1 MIQAQFLN
9 KILDTKDKT
18 LITLNNLTDE
28 FFSDYK
34 DEFNYIKNHLQKY
47 GNIPDKE
54 TFLSVFPDFELLGV
68 EESDKYLLDA
78 LYEDRNT
85 RLLASTFNRIR
96 EYLSIGKTDEAMRVY
111 NESSNMLMQ
120 AKHLEAFDLYGDVS
134 RYKDYIDR
142 SNDFSKYYVK
152 TGFDELDKVIGGW
165 DRREE
170 LATIVARTNTGKT
183 WALLKVIAAAAE
195 QGLVV
200 GLYSGEM
207 SENKVGYRM
216 DSLFSHISNTKI
228 IHGNESIQLEYRKFL
243 ESAQIKFK
251 GRIFVLTP
259 SMIAGVAGVGA
270 LRSFIE
276 KYKLDMLCIDQHSL
290 LDDDRGAR
298 NPIERAANIS
308 KDLKTLQVMTKIPII
323 SVSQQNR
330 ESTEENGVGT
340 KNIAQSDRIGQ
351 DSTVVVFLERN
362 DDIMTLIIGKSRDS
376 VVGDRLNYRVN
387 LDTGTFMFVPDEE
400 DATHGD
406 TCDEM
411 RDEYEYSSQSMT
423 KGYEDDAPF

>member
-1 MIQAQFLN
+1 MIQSQFLN

-34 DEFNYIKNHLQKY
+34 DEFNYIKNHLQRY

-54 TFLSVFPDFELLGV
+54 TFLSIFPDFELLKV

-85 RLLASTFNRIR
+85 RLLASTFNKIR
-96 EYLSIGKTDEAMRVY
+96 EYLSVGKTDDAMRVY
-111 NESSNMLMQ
+111 NESSSMLIQ

-142 SNDFSKYYVK
+142 SKDFSKYYVK
-152 TGFDELDKVIGGW
+152 TGFNELDKVIGGW
-165 DRREE
+165 DRKEE

-228 IHGNESIQLEYRKFL
+228 IHGNDSIQLEYRKFL
-243 ESAQIKFK
+243 ESAQNKFK
-251 GRIFVLTP
+251 GKIFVLTP
-259 SMIAGVAGVGA
+259 SMIDGVAGVGA

-298 NPIERAANIS
+298 NPVERAANVS

-340 KNIAQSDRIGQ
+340 RNIAQSDRIGQ
-351 DSTVVVFLERN
+351 DSTVVVFLERK

-387 LDTGTFMFVPDEE
+387 LDTGTFTFVPDEE

-406 TCDEM
+406 GCDEM

-423 KGYEDDAPF
+423 KGYEDDSPF